1 MESEMNNVDKK
12 IAKYVA
18 WGYEGNHFAI
28 LQEQSM
34 LKCDFM
40 QSDDAAEK
48 QEINDALEALD
59 VLEMPILEE
68 IMGA

>member
-1 MESEMNNVDKK
+1 MKNVDKK
-12 IAKYVA
+12 IAKYVE
-18 WGYEGNHFAI
+18 WGYDGDHFAI

-59 VLEMPILEE
+59 VLEMPILKE